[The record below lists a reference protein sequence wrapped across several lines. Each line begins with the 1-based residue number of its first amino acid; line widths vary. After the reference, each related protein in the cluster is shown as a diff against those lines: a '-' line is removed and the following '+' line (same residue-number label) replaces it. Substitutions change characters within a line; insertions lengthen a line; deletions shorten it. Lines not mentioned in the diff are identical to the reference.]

1 MPRRIPMNEQ
11 FPTSANTPVQSG
23 IAADALA
30 HAFHLFE
37 TRQDARLVFHNDKF
51 VTTTAA
57 VAADIAGALH
67 FTATQQEVV
76 QLAAIFLHTGYWYDY
91 RRRAEQSEVVARQ
104 FLEEKNYPP
113 TLISQVL
120 ACIQT
125 AAMGSAP
132 ATPEAQV
139 LTDAAHAATYLSE
152 TSDRG
157 ALLRLERELM
167 LGNNYS
173 RANWAGQ
180 YLQQLVQI
188 KWHTPYARSKYEA
201 ALHKALLVQ
210 RRIQEKAA
218 GDTAAFKHQ
227 PERPFEGLEED
238 YPLRAVQTFFRTNY
252 RNHIN
257 LSAIA
262 DNKANIMISVNS
274 ILISVLITALSYRN
288 MAQTNPGVL
297 LPVVIFLVTG
307 LASLIFAVLSARPK
321 VTTLNRQ
328 VTDKSVLRRNMVFFG
343 NFVTLDLDQYEEL
356 MDDLF
361 RNGEL
366 LYGNMVRDLYY
377 LGQVLDK
384 KYRYLSIS
392 YNVFMLGFI
401 ATVGT
406 FLFMLFR

>member
-1 MPRRIPMNEQ
+1 MNEQ
-11 FPTSANTPVQSG
+11 LSSAAYTPPPAG
-23 IAADALA
+23 IVADAMA
-30 HAFHLFE
+30 YVFHLFE

-51 VTTTAA
+51 VSTTAA
-57 VAADIAGALH
+57 IAAEIAAAMHLTSVQSEVA
-67 FTATQQEVV
+67 

-91 RRRAEQSEVVARQ
+91 RRRAEQSEVVAKQ
-104 FLEEKNYPP
+104 FLSEKNYPSAP
-113 TLISQVL
+113 TDQVL
-120 ACIQT
+120 ACLRV
-125 AAMGSAP
+125 AAMGTP
-132 ATPEAQV
+132 AQTPEAQV
-139 LTDAAHAATYLSE
+139 LADAANAATFLSD
-152 TSDRG
+152 TSERG

-180 YLQQLVQI
+180 YLQHLVQI
-188 KWHTPYARSKYEA
+188 KWHTPYARTKYEA

-218 GDTAAFKHQ
+218 GDSISLRQQ
-227 PERPFEGLEED
+227 PSRPFEGLED
-238 YPLRAVQTFFRTNY
+238 DNPMRAVQTFFRTNY

-321 VTTLNRQ
+321 VTSLNKQ
-328 VTDKSVLRRNMVFFG
+328 VTDKALLRRNMVFFG
-343 NFVTLDLDQYEEL
+343 NFVSLDLDQYEEL

-361 RNGEL
+361 RNSEL
-366 LYGNMVRDLYY
+366 LYGNMVRDLYH

-392 YNVFMLGFI
+392 YSVFMLGFI

>member
-1 MPRRIPMNEQ
+1 MNEQ
-11 FPTSANTPVQSG
+11 LIPGKTSSLTG
-23 IAADALA
+23 IANDALYYVSR
-30 HAFHLFE
+30 LFE
-37 TRQDARLVFHNDKF
+37 IRQDARLVFHNDKL
-51 VTTTAA
+51 VAATVAIADEVAEATA
-57 VAADIAGALH
+57 VAGD
-67 FTATQQEVV
+67 QREVV

-91 RRRAEQSEVVARQ
+91 RRRAEQSEAVARQ
-104 FLEEKNYPP
+104 FLEEKNYPADR
-113 TLISQVL
+113 TAHVL
-120 ACIQT
+120 ACIQS
-125 AAMGSAP
+125 AAMGTP
-132 ATPEAQV
+132 PETPEARV
-139 LTDAAHAATYLSE
+139 LADAAHIATYLNDSSE
-152 TSDRG
+152 RG

-188 KWHTPYARSKYEA
+188 KWFTPYARSKYES

-218 GDTAAFKHQ
+218 GDASGSKTR
-227 PERPFEGLEED
+227 PSRPFEGLEDD

-321 VTTLNRQ
+321 VTSLNRQ
-328 VTDKSVLRRNMVFFG
+328 VTDKSTLRRNLVFFG
-343 NFVTLDLDQYEEL
+343 NFVNLDLDQYEEL
-356 MDDLF
+356 IDDLF
-361 RNGEL
+361 RNSEL
-366 LYGNMVRDLYY
+366 LYGNMVRDLYH

-384 KYRYLSIS
+384 KYRYLAIS